1 MVVLLGSTTGE
12 YFLSL
17 VKVTRKGQ
25 ITIPKDIR
33 DTLGINE
40 GDYVVVRVEGNRI
53 IIEKPRLPEPGE
65 PVGLDK
71 YRKLIK
77 ELEEMRSRWR

>member
-1 MVVLLGSTTGE
+1 M
-12 YFLSL
+12 SL

-33 DTLGINE
+33 NALGINE

-71 YRKLIK
+71 YRELIK